1 MTDASALS
9 RAYAELKSTGLSL
22 SMTRG
27 QPADGQFDLSRD
39 LLQIVGPD
47 ETAAPSG
54 VALRNYPGGLAGLP
68 EARELFGGVLGASAE
83 ETVVGNNSSLML
95 MGHMLTWGL
104 LYGLPSSPAPWVGQR
119 PKMIVT
125 VPGYDRHFSML
136 EGMGY
141 EPVPVPIGPE
151 GPDLDALESLA
162 AADASVKGLLFVP
175 VYSNPTG
182 DSISDAAVERLAS
195 LPAAAPDF
203 TVLADNAYA
212 VHHLGPEKIE
222 PRNLLR
228 AAEAAGNPDRVL
240 LFGSTSK
247 ITFAGAGLG
256 FLASS
261 RANVAWFCG
270 RLGLQSIGP
279 NKIEQYRH
287 VKFLRAYP
295 GGLEGLMEAHAALIR
310 PKFEAVQRVLQAEL
324 GGTGLARW
332 TEPKGGYFVSLDTAL
347 PVADR
352 VVALAKDAGIALTPA
367 GATWP
372 GGVDPH
378 NRNIR
383 LAPTRPPLA
392 EVEKAMQGVALCV
405 KLASAE
411 AG

>member
-1 MTDASALS
+1 MPADSALS
-9 RAYAELKSTGLSL
+9 RAYAELKSAGLKL

-27 QPADGQFDLSRD
+27 QPADEQFDLSGD
-39 LLQIVGPD
+39 LLRIVGPED
-47 ETAAPSG
+47 VVSPSG
-54 VALRNYPGGLAGLP
+54 IALRNYPGGVAGLP

-83 ETVVGNNSSLML
+83 ETIVGNNSSLDL
-95 MGHMLTWGL
+95 LGRVLAWGL
-104 LYGLPSSPAPWVGQR
+104 LHGLGPDPAPWFGQR
-119 PKMIVT
+119 PRMIVT
-125 VPGYDRHFSML
+125 VPGYDRHFAML
-136 EGMGY
+136 EGLGY
-141 EPVPVPIGPE
+141 EPVPVPIGPD
-151 GPDLDALESLA
+151 GPDVDAVESLA
-162 AADASVKGLLFVP
+162 ASDPAVKGILFVP

-182 DSISDAAVERLAS
+182 DTVSDASVERLAGMET
-195 LPAAAPDF
+195 AAPDF
-203 TVLADNAYA
+203 AVLADNAYA
-212 VHHLGPEKIE
+212 VHHLGPEKAE

-228 AAEAAGNPDRVL
+228 AAEAAGNPDRVV

-256 FLASS
+256 FMASS
-261 RANVAWFCG
+261 RANVARFCE
-270 RLGLQSIGP
+270 LLSLQSIGP
-279 NKIEQYRH
+279 NKLEQYRH

-295 GGLEGLMEAHAALIR
+295 GGLAGLMEAHAALVR
-310 PKFEAVQRVLQAEL
+310 PKFEAVRRVLEAEL
-324 GGTGLARW
+324 GDTGLARW
-332 TEPKGGYFVSLDTAL
+332 TDPRGGYFVSLDTAL

-352 VVALAKDAGIALTPA
+352 VVALAGDAGIALTPA

-392 EVEKAMQGVALCV
+392 EVEKAMRGVALCV